1 MITAFVEKG
10 INALGI
16 KSLPK
21 ALNVG
26 YRKRIIEMGYYDY
39 TNKISELLN
48 DARYELSEKEFMNL
62 IDDIIYMAEEW
73 KG

>member
-1 MITAFVEKG
+1 MINAFVEKG

-16 KSLPK
+16 KGLRK
-21 ALNVG
+21 ALNEE
-26 YRKRIIEMGYYDY
+26 YRKSIIEMGYYDY

-62 IDDIIYMAEEW
+62 IDDIIYMAEEY
-73 KG
+73 KE

>member
-1 MITAFVEKG
+1 
-10 INALGI
+10 
-16 KSLPK
+16 
-21 ALNVG
+21 
-26 YRKRIIEMGYYDY
+26 MGYYDY

-73 KG
+73 KGWLKIEIRPLIRLNMIKLVFYWGGLVGNW

>member
-1 MITAFVEKG
+1 MRQQRNAIIAIDVFAEKD
-10 INALGI
+10 I
-16 KSLPK
+16 
-21 ALNVG
+21 
-26 YRKRIIEMGYYDY
+26 KRIIEMGYYDY

-73 KG
+73 RG

>member
-16 KSLPK
+16 KGLPK
-21 ALNVG
+21 ALNAE
-26 YRKRIIEMGYYDY
+26 YRKRNIEMGYYDY

>member
-1 MITAFVEKG
+1 
-10 INALGI
+10 
-16 KSLPK
+16 
-21 ALNVG
+21 
-26 YRKRIIEMGYYDY
+26 MGYYDY

-48 DARYELSEKEFMNL
+48 DARYELSKKEFMNL

>member
-26 YRKRIIEMGYYDY
+26 YRKGIIEMGYYDY
-39 TNKISELLN
+39 IGKITELLG
-48 DARYELSEKEFMNL
+48 DAGHDLSEKEFYNL
-62 IDDIIYMAEEW
+62 LDDIIDTVEEF
-73 KG
+73 KE